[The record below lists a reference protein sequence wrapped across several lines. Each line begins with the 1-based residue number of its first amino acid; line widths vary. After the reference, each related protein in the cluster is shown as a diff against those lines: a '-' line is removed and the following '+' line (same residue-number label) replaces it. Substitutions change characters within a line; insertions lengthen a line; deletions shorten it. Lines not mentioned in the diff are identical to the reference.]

1 MFRKH
6 STVYITSLAALLL
19 ILACVTTTPA
29 APTQGAVST
38 TDPNQFSTM
47 VAEAAGALMTQ
58 TAEAQPVLPMPT
70 PTAPLPIETPV
81 LAMTE
86 TPVTSQAG
94 TSLSQLENGSTQFV
108 DYVAGVRL
116 RIPAGWVTVR
126 LNEPEYTQIWELTVD
141 NPVLKH
147 GLEGLQTL
155 DPARY
160 RLHAFNT
167 QLDYVYMGE
176 GSQINVAF
184 IQDDARTLEQVAEDE
199 TQPQAFTEYALI
211 SSEFQVWPESLEL
224 FIIEEQWR
232 KTSSTD
238 AQVMIY
244 YRSAITK
251 VPSGTV
257 VVELF
262 APFDISHEV
271 VPVFDRMVVQMV
283 LFTP

>member
-6 STVYITSLAALLL
+6 STVYITSLAALIL
-19 ILACVTTTPA
+19 ILACVTTPVV
-29 APTQGAVST
+29 PTQGAVST

-58 TAEAQPVLPMPT
+58 TAAAQPVLPLSS
-70 PTAPLPIETPV
+70 PTASLPVETPV
-81 LAMTE
+81 AIMTE
-86 TPVTSQAG
+86 APVTSQGG
-94 TSLSQLENGSTQFV
+94 TSLSQLEDGSTQFV
-108 DYVAGVRL
+108 DYIAGIRL

-126 LNEPEYTQIWELTVD
+126 LNEPEYNQIWELTVD
-141 NPVLKH
+141 NPVLKQ
-147 GLEGLQTL
+147 GLEDLQTL

-167 QLDYVYMGE
+167 QPDYVYMGE

-184 IQDDARTLEQVAEDE
+184 IQNDARTLEQVAEDE
-199 TQPQAFTEYALI
+199 AQPKAFTEYTLI

-224 FIIEEQWR
+224 FIIEKQWR
-232 KTSSTD
+232 KMSVTD
-238 AQVMIY
+238 ALVMIY
-244 YRSAITK
+244 YRGAIVK

-257 VVELF
+257 IVELF

-271 VPVFDRMVVQMV
+271 VPVFDQMVVQMV